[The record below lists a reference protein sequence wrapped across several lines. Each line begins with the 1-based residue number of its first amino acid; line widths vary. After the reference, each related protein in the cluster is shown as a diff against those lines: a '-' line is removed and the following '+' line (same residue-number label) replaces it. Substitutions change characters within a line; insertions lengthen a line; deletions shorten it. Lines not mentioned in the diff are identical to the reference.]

1 MKVLMKQTIIKRGD
15 IFWIDFDP
23 AKGTEIQKKRPALV
37 CSHDIMNENSS
48 RIIVAPI
55 TSNLKKIYSFEYAL
69 KDHFDVKGKI
79 MLDQI
84 RAVDKSRVGDK
95 LGDLSL
101 KEMQEVESIL
111 KFVLGIQSGVFN

>member
-1 MKVLMKQTIIKRGD
+1 MKQTIIKRGD

-48 RIIVAPI
+48 RIIVAPV

-69 KDHFDVKGKI
+69 KDHLDVKGKI

-84 RAVDKSRVGDK
+84 RAVDKSRLGDK